1 MYIRILGA
9 FLVIFASTGMGL
21 YFGSNIKD
29 RLEKLQMLKQQFT
42 AIRSDIGYSK
52 TTLPEAMQNMAE
64 RLSLDKT
71 LKNKASKEFA
81 GFYQEIA
88 QRLMER
94 TGVPLQEIWNN
105 AIEHHLKGTTLNSS
119 DLQLLSSLGGQ
130 FGGLDREMQLKTIDL
145 YLARLEEERLS
156 EVQKAG
162 EKMRLYRTLGLLA
175 GVFLVVVML

>member
-1 MYIRILGA
+1 M
-9 FLVIFASTGMGL
+9 VVSASTGIGI
-21 YFGSNIKD
+21 YFGSSIKD

-42 AIRSDIGYSK
+42 AIKSDIGYSG
-52 TTLPEAMQNMAE
+52 TTLPEAMQNMADH
-64 RLSLDKT
+64 LSEEKE
-71 LKNKASKEFA
+71 SKEFA
-81 GFYQEIA
+81 GFYQELSE
-88 QRLMER
+88 RFMER
-94 TGVPLQEIWNN
+94 SGIPLREIWEN
-105 AIEHHLKGTTLNSS
+105 AIEQHLKKTTLNNN
-119 DLQLLSSLGGQ
+119 DLKLLSSLGRQ